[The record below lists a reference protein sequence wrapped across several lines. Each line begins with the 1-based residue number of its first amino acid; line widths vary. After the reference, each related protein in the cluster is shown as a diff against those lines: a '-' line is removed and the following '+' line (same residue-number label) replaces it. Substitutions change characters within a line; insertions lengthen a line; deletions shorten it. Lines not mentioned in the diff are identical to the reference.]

1 MEETK
6 RAVKI
11 IREYCETIQAEAK
24 AGYAGYA
31 NAEVICRHMKKV
43 EEKIQEE
50 AGCLDEEGE
59 EA

>member
-50 AGCLDEEGE
+50 AVKK
-59 EA
+59 

>member
-11 IREYCETIQAEAK
+11 IREYCETNQAEAK

-31 NAEVICRHMKKV
+31 KVEVICRHMKKV

-50 AGCLDEEGE
+50 AVKK
-59 EA
+59 